1 MQAILAAY
9 KLTVHPRQAGRTSQ
23 ARPYGTAHHK
33 LSQQL
38 LALVTVDAFLC
49 ALLIIRRCVLL
60 RAPSLLLTRFLCM
73 LTLMSMPLCRYV
85 QDQTSARLGAALQT
99 WLLVTVGAGLVA
111 VEELDREAIDE
122 VAERGSEFLLR

>member
-1 MQAILAAY
+1 
-9 KLTVHPRQAGRTSQ
+9 
-23 ARPYGTAHHK
+23 
-33 LSQQL
+33 
-38 LALVTVDAFLC
+38 
-49 ALLIIRRCVLL
+49 
-60 RAPSLLLTRFLCM
+60 
-73 LTLMSMPLCRYV
+73 MSMPLCRYV